1 MRPRSAKLRFQ
12 ESGGRAILA
21 AALSLGLPSAALSQ
35 SGYTFT
41 RIADTTDDAGLN
53 GVNCVGMSNTGTVIV
68 VFVPSGSP
76 RAQLWKGDGSTFS
89 QVAPAIVSLCASIN
103 RLDETAYLIAIDGS
117 PGTYQLVRNSAGTLA
132 PLASTPVLNPSLTH
146 HPALSDGGNAVFV
159 SASTAGPGIRVAPAG
174 PIVYDPAVDPAF
186 TTFASPVS
194 MNDSSTVV
202 FGASNGAGTRGIYR
216 GSAAPLIETGDAV
229 SGGTIGIGLQAPL
242 INNAG
247 TVAFIGT
254 LTGGGT
260 VSGVFTTSDGVTVAR
275 VAPPPADGIGGS
287 FSLNNAGIV
296 AYRKVSGLG
305 SGLSL
310 GRPGAVDTPV
320 ISYDGSLDGSA
331 LRGVFVWP
339 ESLNDNG
346 QIAFWAELADGRRG
360 VYRADPPPANLQ
372 VAAIKAPKVAAP
384 GGNITVRD
392 TTRNAGTGG
401 APDTTTRIWLSANK
415 TLGPGDVDLGS
426 RAVPTLAASAQN
438 AGPTAVTIPSIPPGA
453 YYLLAE
459 ADGNDEAGES
469 DETDNVKAKALIVGP
484 DLTIKTVTFDPASP
498 TSSAPT
504 SIAVTVNN
512 AGGQS
517 ADPTVTRVY
526 RSANGKLDPSDT
538 LLAELPLGEL
548 AAGASAVQSKVLT
561 LPAGTYYVIVVCDA
575 AGAVGEAKETNNM
588 KKILKTVP

>member
-1 MRPRSAKLRFQ
+1 MRPRSAKLRFR

-68 VFVPSGSP
+68 VFIPSGSP

-89 QVAPAIVSLCASIN
+89 PVAPAIASLCASIN
-103 RLDETAYLIAIDGS
+103 GLDETAYVIQVAPS
-117 PGTYQLVRNSAGTLA
+117 TFQLVRNSAGTLA
-132 PLASTPVLNPSLTH
+132 TLASTPLLNPSLTH
-146 HPALSDGGNAVFV
+146 HPALSDGGSAVFV
-159 SASTAGPGIRVAPAG
+159 SGSTAGPGIRVAPAG
-174 PIVYDPAVDPAF
+174 PTVYDPAVDPVLS
-186 TTFASPVS
+186 TFASPVS
-194 MNDSSTVV
+194 MNDTSTVV
-202 FGASNGAGTRGIYR
+202 FGASNGGGTRGIYR
-216 GSAAPLIETGDAV
+216 GSAVPLIETGDAV
-229 SGGTIGIGLQAPL
+229 SGGTIGLGLQAPL
-242 INNAG
+242 INNTG
-247 TVAFIGT
+247 TVAFIGA
-254 LTGGGT
+254 LTSGGGS
-260 VSGVFTTSDGVTVAR
+260 VSGIFTTSDGVTVTR
-275 VAPPPADGIGGS
+275 VGVLPPDGVGGS

-305 SGLSL
+305 TGLSL
-310 GRPGAVDTPV
+310 GRPGVVDTPV

-339 ESLNDNG
+339 ESLNDKG
-346 QIAFWAELADGRRG
+346 QIVFWAELADGRRG
-360 VYRADPPPANLQ
+360 IYRADPPPANLQ
-372 VAAIKAPKVAAP
+372 LAALKAPKVAAP
-384 GGNITVRD
+384 GANITVRD

-401 APDTTTRIWLSANK
+401 APATTTRIWLSANK
-415 TLGPGDVDLGS
+415 TLGPGDFDLGS
-426 RAVPTLAASAQN
+426 RAVPTLAAGAQN

-484 DLTIKTVTFDPASP
+484 DLTITSVTFDPASP

-588 KKILKTVP
+588 KKILKTIP